1 MKKVF
6 ILKANMPTFW
16 AGDICLLE
24 DDGSLWWVGNQ
35 DRDTQKRERELHWKE
50 KVCMFSKKTLD
61 KFKILES
68 GWFEEMPKDLF
79 ERIFPWEGCA
89 YWYVTDNGIDL
100 GHWWCST
107 DDLLRKSLGN
117 CFLNQEDAQM
127 AFEKVRTICSINEMS
142 TELTTTTVTEKGD
155 FTITGKFVPEC
166 YEGMKIQLD
175 RLVRMGKQNG

>member
-35 DRDTQKRERELHWKE
+35 DKETQKRERELHWKE
-50 KVCMFSKKTLD
+50 KVCMFSKKTMD

-79 ERIFPWEGCA
+79 ERIFPWDGCA

-100 GHWWCST
+100 GHWWCTT

-117 CFLNQEDAQM
+117 SISCSSWISPA
-127 AFEKVRTICSINEMS
+127 AWKPATGRRTNRFPPSSRRTSCRRAGPPSPRRTS
-142 TELTTTTVTEKGD
+142 SR
-155 FTITGKFVPEC
+155 F
-166 YEGMKIQLD
+166 
-175 RLVRMGKQNG
+175 